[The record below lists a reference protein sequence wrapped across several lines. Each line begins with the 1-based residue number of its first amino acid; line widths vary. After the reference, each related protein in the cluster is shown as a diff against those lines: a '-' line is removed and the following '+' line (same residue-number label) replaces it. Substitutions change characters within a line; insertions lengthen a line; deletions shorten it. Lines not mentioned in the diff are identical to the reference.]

1 MFKPQRLKIDV
12 SEAIG
17 TVSGLLILPEDAF
30 ALLVLGHGAGAGM
43 EHSFME
49 DLAQRLAG
57 RKVGTLRYNFAYM
70 EHGGGPDRP
79 PKAHAVIRAALI
91 TASKYAEG
99 RTLLTGGKSFGGRMT
114 SQVAAAGELTGVKG
128 VVYYGFPLH
137 PAGKPGTDRAA
148 HLPDIRIPQLFLQG
162 TRDTLADFDLITSVC
177 GQLKNA
183 ELVRIES
190 GDHSFKTLKSSGMSQ
205 EDTMELLA
213 KETAD
218 FAKRIEV
225 GKV

>member
-1 MFKPQRLKIDV
+1 M
-12 SEAIG
+12 
-17 TVSGLLILPEDAF
+17 
-30 ALLVLGHGAGAGM
+30 
-43 EHSFME
+43 
-49 DLAQRLAG
+49 LA
-57 RKVGTLRYNFAYM
+57 
-70 EHGGGPDRP
+70 
-79 PKAHAVIRAALI
+79 
-91 TASKYAEG
+91 
-99 RTLLTGGKSFGGRMT
+99 GGKSFGGRMT

>member
-1 MFKPQRLKIDV
+1 M
-12 SEAIG
+12 
-17 TVSGLLILPEDAF
+17 
-30 ALLVLGHGAGAGM
+30 
-43 EHSFME
+43 
-49 DLAQRLAG
+49 LA
-57 RKVGTLRYNFAYM
+57 
-70 EHGGGPDRP
+70 
-79 PKAHAVIRAALI
+79 
-91 TASKYAEG
+91 
-99 RTLLTGGKSFGGRMT
+99 GGKSFGGRMT

-148 HLPDIRIPQLFLQG
+148 HLPAIRIPQLFLQG

>member
-17 TVSGLLILPEDAF
+17 TVSGLLTLPEDAF

>member
-79 PKAHAVIRAALI
+79 PKAHAVIVAALK

-99 RTLLTGGKSFGGRMT
+99 RTLLAGGKSFGGRMT